1 MSPNSSIATLG
12 RYEILAE
19 LGQGAMGVVY
29 KARDPMLD
37 RVVAIKTVN
46 LTLPKDELAEYEA
59 RFYQEAKA
67 AGGLSHRNIVTIYDI
82 GRSERIAYMA
92 MEFLEGDELR
102 KLLQARAAIP
112 LSRALDIGAQVA
124 EGLQYAHERQ
134 IIHRDIKPANIM
146 VLQDGLVKITDFG
159 IARMRN
165 NEVKTMTGMIL
176 GSPKYMSPEQVS
188 GKRADTRSD
197 IFSLGVVIYE
207 MLTGTSPFVA
217 DNIHGVM
224 YQTMNFNPPAP
235 KTLNPDL
242 PEVLNF
248 IIAKA
253 LAKNLDD
260 RYQKAKNLDDRYQ
273 KANDLAHDLREAM
286 STLIGASATP
296 EVVSGPLEGGP
307 FVLPES
313 PLTRQ
318 QDRAARILGTAG
330 AEQEQQSDEE
340 RPDPSASETTQPVL
354 GLSKAFDSF
363 DATMRLAALTGME
376 KELDEFSETQK
387 IARLKA
393 LSQAKRAA
401 APATSPLSAS
411 TTWQR
416 SGSLIRS
423 VGSGGQSAGANLK
436 LVWIGSALLALA
448 AAALFLLR

>member
-1 MSPNSSIATLG
+1 MITATSVDTLG
-12 RYEILAE
+12 RYEIMSE
-19 LGQGAMGVVY
+19 LGQGAMGTVY

-37 RVVAIKTVN
+37 RIVAIKTIN
-46 LTLPKDELAEYEA
+46 LTLPKEELAEYEA

-67 AGGLSHRNIVTIYDI
+67 AGGLSHRNIVTIHDI
-82 GRSERIAYMA
+82 GRSDRVAYMA
-92 MEFLEGDELR
+92 MEFLEGQELR
-102 KLLQARAAIP
+102 RMLQARAPIQIAQ
-112 LSRALDIGAQVA
+112 ALDIGAQVA

-146 VLQDGLVKITDFG
+146 VLNDGRVKITDFG
-159 IARMRN
+159 IARMRT

-197 IFSLGVVIYE
+197 IFSLGVVLYE

-235 KTLNPDL
+235 RTLNPEL
-242 PEVLNF
+242 PDMLNF
-248 IIAKA
+248 VIAKA

-260 RYQKAKNLDDRYQ
+260 RYQKAQ
-273 KANDLAHDLREAM
+273 DLCDDLRRA
-286 STLIGASATP
+286 LSALSGESSNPEFSAPLGTP
-296 EVVSGPLEGGP
+296 YVQLD
-307 FVLPES
+307 S

-318 QDRAARILGTAG
+318 EDKEARILDLADDRSAAG
-330 AEQEQQSDEE
+330 SDADPLH
-340 RPDPSASETTQPVL
+340 PDSPTSEIESSPRVL

-376 KELDEFSETQK
+376 KELDKFSETQK

-393 LSQAKRAA
+393 LADAKRGAASAA
-401 APATSPLSAS
+401 AS
-411 TTWQR
+411 TL
-416 SGSLIRS
+416 SGSATWRQSVAGGRNSAQTRINDKQVKLIWIC
-423 VGSGGQSAGANLK
+423 SG
-436 LVWIGSALLALA
+436 VLAVA
-448 AAALFLLR
+448 AAALFLIH

>member
-1 MSPNSSIATLG
+1 MTPNSSIATLG

-37 RVVAIKTVN
+37 RVVAIKTVS

-102 KLLQARAAIP
+102 KLLQARTPIP
-112 LSRALDIGAQVA
+112 LTRALEIGAQVA

-146 VLQDGLVKITDFG
+146 VLHDGLVKITDFG
-159 IARMRN
+159 IARMRT

-235 KTLNPDL
+235 RTLNPEL
-242 PEVLNF
+242 PEVLNY
-248 IIAKA
+248 IVAKA

-260 RYQKAKNLDDRYQ
+260 RYQKAT
-273 KANDLAHDLREAM
+273 DLAHDLREAM
-286 STLIGASATP
+286 STLTGESATP
-296 EVVSGPLEGGP
+296 DVVAGPVEGGP

-318 QDRAARILGTAG
+318 QDKAARILGTAG
-330 AEQEQQSDEE
+330 ARQDKQSDDEQS
-340 RPDPSASETTQPVL
+340 DQSTSDSLQPAL

-401 APATSPLSAS
+401 APAATSPMSVS
-411 TTWQR
+411 STWQQ
-416 SGSLIRS
+416 SGSQIRS
-423 VGSGGQSAGANLK
+423 VGSGGQGAGANLK
-436 LVWIGSALLALA
+436 LVWIGSALAALA
-448 AAALFLLR
+448 AAALFLLH

>member
-1 MSPNSSIATLG
+1 MTPNSSIATLG

-102 KLLQARAAIP
+102 KLLQARDPIP
-112 LSRALDIGAQVA
+112 LSRALEIGAQVA

-146 VLQDGLVKITDFG
+146 VLHDGLVKITDFG

-242 PEVLNF
+242 PDVLNF

-260 RYQKAKNLDDRYQ
+260 RYQKS
-273 KANDLAHDLREAM
+273 NDLAHDLREAM
-286 STLIGASATP
+286 ATLTGASTP
-296 EVVSGPLEGGP
+296 EVVAGPVEGGS

-318 QDRAARILGTAG
+318 QDRAARILGTTTKPDQQAD
-330 AEQEQQSDEE
+330 EEQSD
-340 RPDPSASETTQPVL
+340 SSSGSMQPAL

-393 LSQAKRAA
+393 LSKAKRAA
-401 APATSPLSAS
+401 VPAPSPLSAS
-411 TTWQR
+411 TTWQQ
-416 SGSLIRS
+416 SASLVRS
-423 VGSGGQSAGANLK
+423 VGSGGESAGANLK
-436 LVWIGSALLALA
+436 LVWISSALLALA
-448 AAALFLLR
+448 AAALFLLH

>member
-1 MSPNSSIATLG
+1 MSRISSTATLG

-19 LGQGAMGVVY
+19 LGHGAMGVVY
-29 KARDPMLD
+29 KARDPLLD

-46 LTLPKDELAEYEA
+46 LTLPKDERAEYEA

-67 AGGLSHRNIVTIYDI
+67 AGGLSHRNIVTIYDV
-82 GRSERIAYMA
+82 GRSESIAYMA

-102 KLLQARAAIP
+102 DLLQARAPIA

-124 EGLQYAHERQ
+124 DGLQYAHERQ
-134 IIHRDIKPANIM
+134 IIHRDIKPGNIM
-146 VLQDGLVKITDFG
+146 VLHEGLVKITDFG

-165 NEVKTMTGMIL
+165 NEVKTVTGMIL

-248 IIAKA
+248 IVAKA

-260 RYQKAKNLDDRYQ
+260 RYQKAR
-273 KANDLAHDLREAM
+273 DLAHDLREAI
-286 STLIGASATP
+286 STLKGASAAP
-296 EVVSGPLEGGP
+296 EVVAGPLDGGP
-307 FVLPES
+307 FVLPKS
-313 PLTRQ
+313 PLTRH
-318 QDRAARILGTAG
+318 QDRAAPVLAAAG
-330 AEQEQQSDEE
+330 AKSAQQSDEQQSDLA
-340 RPDPSASETTQPVL
+340 SSETAQPAL

-363 DATMRLAALTGME
+363 NATQRLAALTGME
-376 KELDEFSETQK
+376 KELDEFSDSQK
-387 IARLKA
+387 IARLKS
-393 LSQAKRAA
+393 LSQTKHAA
-401 APATSPLSAS
+401 VPAASRLSAS
-411 TTWQR
+411 TTWKQ
-416 SGSLIRS
+416 SIGLIRS
-423 VGSGGQSAGANLK
+423 VSRGGQSAGANIK
-436 LVWIGSALLALA
+436 LVWIASALLALA
-448 AAALFLLR
+448 TAALFLLQ

>member
-1 MSPNSSIATLG
+1 MSINISSINTLG
-12 RYEILAE
+12 RYEILSE

-37 RVVAIKTVN
+37 RIVAIKTIN

-82 GRSERIAYMA
+82 GRSERVAYMA
-92 MEFLEGDELR
+92 MEFLEGQELR
-102 KLLQARAAIP
+102 HMLQARAPIQVP
-112 LSRALDIGAQVA
+112 HALDICAQVA

-146 VLQDGLVKITDFG
+146 VLTDGLVKITDFG
-159 IARMRN
+159 IARMRT

-188 GKRADTRSD
+188 GKRADVRSD
-197 IFSLGVVIYE
+197 IFSLGVVLYE

-235 KTLNPDL
+235 RTLNPEL
-242 PEVLNF
+242 PEMLNF
-248 IIAKA
+248 VIAKA

-260 RYQKAKNLDDRYQ
+260 RYQKASELCD
-273 KANDLAHDLREAM
+273 DLRRV
-286 STLIGASATP
+286 LSALAGESSNP
-296 EVVSGPLEGGP
+296 QVMARALGSV
-307 FVLPES
+307 FVEPAS

-318 QDRAARILGTAG
+318 EDKKARIFDLAG
-330 AEQEQQSDEE
+330 SPEPGRTEAPALPSD
-340 RPDPSASETTQPVL
+340 SASPALESSHPAL

-376 KELDEFSETQK
+376 KELDKFSETQK
-387 IARLKA
+387 ITRLKA
-393 LSQAKRAA
+393 LADAKRGAA
-401 APATSPLSAS
+401 AGAVSTLSGS
-411 TTWQR
+411 VTWQHVAGGR
-416 SGSLIRS
+416 SNVLSTAVS
-423 VGSGGQSAGANLK
+423 TKQLK
-436 LVWIGSALLALA
+436 LIWICSIVMALA
-448 AAALFLLR
+448 AVALFLIR

>member
-1 MSPNSSIATLG
+1 MTSETTVNTLG

-19 LGQGAMGVVY
+19 LGQGSMGVVY

-37 RVVAIKTVN
+37 RIVAIKTIN
-46 LTLPKDELAEYEA
+46 LTLPKEELAEYEA

-67 AGGLSHRNIVTIYDI
+67 AGGLSHRNIVTIHDI
-82 GRSERIAYMA
+82 GRSDRVAYMA
-92 MEFLEGDELR
+92 MEFLEGQELR
-102 KLLQARAAIP
+102 TLIQSRIP
-112 LSRALDIGAQVA
+112 IQIAHALDIGAQVA
-124 EGLQYAHERQ
+124 EGLQFAHDRQ

-146 VLQDGLVKITDFG
+146 VLNDGLVKITDFG

-197 IFSLGVVIYE
+197 IFSLGVVLYE

-235 KTLNPDL
+235 RTLNPDL
-242 PEVLNF
+242 PDMLNF

-260 RYQKAKNLDDRYQ
+260 RYQKAKDLS
-273 KANDLAHDLREAM
+273 NDLRQALAALSGDSAAPRIAAE
-286 STLIGASATP
+286 SVGA
-296 EVVSGPLEGGP
+296 P
-307 FVLPES
+307 FVEPVS

-318 QDRAARILGTAG
+318 EDKEARILEMADDG
-330 AEQEQQSDEE
+330 AAP
-340 RPDPSASETTQPVL
+340 PDADPGMTPSPATESTHPGL

-376 KELDEFSETQK
+376 KELDTFSETQK
-387 IARLKA
+387 INRLKA
-393 LSQAKRAA
+393 LADAKRAA
-401 APATSPLSAS
+401 ASESAISGS
-411 TTWQR
+411 TTWHQ
-416 SGSLIRS
+416 S
-423 VGSGGQSAGANLK
+423 SAGGRHAVRTGLTTVQLK
-436 LVWIGSALLALA
+436 LIWIGSGLMAMA
-448 AAALFLLR
+448 AAGLFLLH

>member
-1 MSPNSSIATLG
+1 MIGETTISTLG
-12 RYEILAE
+12 RYEILSE
-19 LGQGAMGVVY
+19 LGQGSMGVVY
-29 KARDPMLD
+29 RARDPMLD
-37 RVVAIKTVN
+37 RIVAIKTIN

-67 AGGLSHRNIVTIYDI
+67 AGGLSHRNIVTIHDI
-82 GRSERIAYMA
+82 GRSDRVAYMA
-92 MEFLEGDELR
+92 MEFLEGQELR
-102 KLLQARAAIP
+102 RMLQGRAPIGIAQ
-112 LSRALDIGAQVA
+112 ALEIGAQVA
-124 EGLQYAHERQ
+124 EGLQYAHEGQ

-146 VLQDGLVKITDFG
+146 VLNDGLVKITDFG
-159 IARMRN
+159 IARMRT

-197 IFSLGVVIYE
+197 IFSLGVVLYE

-235 KTLNPDL
+235 KSLNPEL

-260 RYQKAKNLDDRYQ
+260 RYQKAAELS
-273 KANDLAHDLREAM
+273 NDLRRVHSLFTGESGM
-286 STLIGASATP
+286 P
-296 EVVSGPLEGGP
+296 HEPVSGPLPAAFIEP
-307 FVLPES
+307 IS

-318 QDRAARILGTAG
+318 EDKQARILGIADEAG
-330 AEQEQQSDEE
+330 LRRAAEHSSQ
-340 RPDPSASETTQPVL
+340 PETTLPAETSL
-354 GLSKAFDSF
+354 PALSLSEAFDSF

-376 KELDEFSETQK
+376 KQLDTFSETQK

-393 LSQAKRAA
+393 LADAKRGAASAA
-401 APATSPLSAS
+401 ASAL
-411 TTWQR
+411 
-416 SGSLIRS
+416 SGSATWKQLAAERQDPGQPMTANQFKMIWL
-423 VGSGGQSAGANLK
+423 GSGV
-436 LVWIGSALLALA
+436 LVVAALL
-448 AAALFLLR
+448 LFLLR

>member
-1 MSPNSSIATLG
+1 MNNATSTTMLG
-12 RYEILAE
+12 RYEVMAE

-37 RVVAIKTVN
+37 RIVAIKTIN

-82 GRSERIAYMA
+82 GRSERVAYMA
-92 MEFLEGDELR
+92 MEFLEGHELR
-102 KLLQARAAIP
+102 RMMQ
-112 LSRALDIGAQVA
+112 SRVPIRVSQALDIGAQVA
-124 EGLQYAHERQ
+124 EGLQYAHDRQ

-146 VLQDGLVKITDFG
+146 VLTDGSVKITDFG

-188 GKRADTRSD
+188 GKRADARSD
-197 IFSLGVVIYE
+197 IFSLGVVLYE

-224 YQTMNFNPPAP
+224 YQTVNFNPPAP
-235 KTLNPDL
+235 RTLNPEL

-248 IIAKA
+248 IVAKA

-260 RYQKAKNLDDRYQ
+260 RYQKAKELV
-273 KANDLAHDLREAM
+273 HDLRQALASLSGESAAPDVPA
-286 STLIGASATP
+286 STAAA
-296 EVVSGPLEGGP
+296 
-307 FVLPES
+307 FVEP
-313 PLTRQ
+313 PPQMTRQ
-318 QDRAARILGTAG
+318 EDKQARILEMAEAGTPRNAG
-330 AEQEQQSDEE
+330 DSTQEEAREPVGES
-340 RPDPSASETTQPVL
+340 TNPVL

-376 KELDEFSETQK
+376 KELDKFSETQK

-393 LSQAKRAA
+393 LADAKRSAA
-401 APATSPLSAS
+401 ASSAS
-411 TTWQR
+411 ASATWQQPAAAAGPAR
-416 SGSLIRS
+416 MNGSAS
-423 VGSGGQSAGANLK
+423 HLK
-436 LVWIGSALLALA
+436 LIWIGSIILAAA

>member
-1 MSPNSSIATLG
+1 MIGETTVSTLG
-12 RYEILAE
+12 RYEILSE

-37 RVVAIKTVN
+37 RIVAIKTIN
-46 LTLPKDELAEYEA
+46 LTLPKEELAEYEA

-67 AGGLSHRNIVTIYDI
+67 AGGLSHRNIVTIHDI
-82 GRSERIAYMA
+82 GRSDRVAYMA
-92 MEFLEGDELR
+92 MEFLEGQELR
-102 KLLQARAAIP
+102 RLMQARAPIP
-112 LSRALDIGAQVA
+112 IARALDIGAQVA
-124 EGLQYAHERQ
+124 EGLQFAHDRQ

-146 VLQDGLVKITDFG
+146 VLNDGLVKITDFG
-159 IARMRN
+159 IARMRT

-235 KTLNPDL
+235 RTLNPEL
-242 PEVLNF
+242 PDVLNF
-248 IIAKA
+248 IVAKA

-260 RYQKAKNLDDRYQ
+260 RYQHAKDLC
-273 KANDLAHDLREAM
+273 NDLRQAL
-286 STLIGASATP
+286 SALAG
-296 EVVSGPLEGGP
+296 ESGVPNVGGGP
-307 FVLPES
+307 MDTPFVEPAS

-318 QDRAARILGTAG
+318 EDKEARILDMAQIGVDRDSGEDPGLAEPSSAAG
-330 AEQEQQSDEE
+330 ESTN
-340 RPDPSASETTQPVL
+340 PTL

-376 KELDEFSETQK
+376 KELDKFSETQK

-393 LSQAKRAA
+393 LADAKRGVASAKASTLSGSATWQQSAAGGRNA
-401 APATSPLSAS
+401 APTSMSAT
-411 TTWQR
+411 Q
-416 SGSLIRS
+416 
-423 VGSGGQSAGANLK
+423 LK
-436 LVWIGSALLALA
+436 LIWIGSGVLA
-448 AAALFLLR
+448 AAAAVLFLLR

>member
-1 MSPNSSIATLG
+1 MINDTLAKTLG
-12 RYEILAE
+12 RYELISE

-37 RVVAIKTVN
+37 RTVAIKTIN
-46 LTLPKDELAEYEA
+46 LTLPKEELAEFEA

-67 AGGLSHRNIVTIYDI
+67 AGGLSHRNIVTIHDI
-82 GRSERIAYMA
+82 GRSERVAYMA
-92 MEFLEGDELR
+92 MEFLEGQELR
-102 KLLQARAAIP
+102 RLMQARAPIQIAH
-112 LSRALDIGAQVA
+112 ALDIGAQVA
-124 EGLQYAHERQ
+124 EGLQFAHDRQ

-146 VLQDGLVKITDFG
+146 VLNDGLVKITDFG
-159 IARMRN
+159 IARMRT

-197 IFSLGVVIYE
+197 IFSLGVVLYE

-235 KTLNPDL
+235 RTLNPEL

-248 IIAKA
+248 IVAKA

-260 RYQKAKNLDDRYQ
+260 RYQKAADFAD
-273 KANDLAHDLREAM
+273 DLRRALLAL
-286 STLIGASATP
+286 SGDSAAP
-296 EVVSGPLEGGP
+296 RIVADALDKP
-307 FVLPES
+307 FVEPASL
-313 PLTRQ
+313 LTRQ
-318 QDRAARILGTAG
+318 EDKEARILGTAQNNAVLQSG
-330 AEQEQQSDEE
+330 AD
-340 RPDPSASETTQPVL
+340 SAQADTSSAETESTHPTL

-376 KELDEFSETQK
+376 KELDKFSETQK

-393 LSQAKRAA
+393 IADAKRAHSASASTLSGSATWRQSAPGAQNA
-401 APATSPLSAS
+401 APAGMTAA
-411 TTWQR
+411 Q
-416 SGSLIRS
+416 
-423 VGSGGQSAGANLK
+423 LK
-436 LVWIGSALLALA
+436 LIWIGSGLMVVA
-448 AAALFLLR
+448 AAVLLLLR

>member
-37 RVVAIKTVN
+37 RVVAIKTIN
-46 LTLPKDELAEYEA
+46 LTLPKEELAEFEA

-67 AGGLSHRNIVTIYDI
+67 AGGLSHRNIVTIHDI
-82 GRSERIAYMA
+82 GRSDRVAYMA
-92 MEFLEGDELR
+92 MEFLEGQELR
-102 KLLQARAAIP
+102 RLMQ
-112 LSRALDIGAQVA
+112 SRVPIQMAHALEIGAQVA
-124 EGLQYAHERQ
+124 EGLQFAHDRQ

-146 VLQDGLVKITDFG
+146 VLNDGLVKITDFG

-197 IFSLGVVIYE
+197 IFSLGVVLYE

-260 RYQKAKNLDDRYQ
+260 RYQKA
-273 KANDLAHDLREAM
+273 NDLAHDLREAM
-286 STLIGASATP
+286 ATLIGASAAP
-296 EVVSGPLEGGP
+296 EVISGPLEGGP

-330 AEQEQQSDEE
+330 AKHEQQSDEE
-340 RPDPSASETTQPVL
+340 QPDPSATETTQPPL
-354 GLSKAFDSF
+354 GDRKS
-363 DATMRLAALTGME
+363 TRLN
-376 KELDEFSETQK
+376 S
-387 IARLKA
+387 
-393 LSQAKRAA
+393 SH
-401 APATSPLSAS
+401 
-411 TTWQR
+411 
-416 SGSLIRS
+416 
-423 VGSGGQSAGANLK
+423 
-436 LVWIGSALLALA
+436 
-448 AAALFLLR
+448 

>member
-1 MSPNSSIATLG
+1 MTPNSSIATLG

-37 RVVAIKTVN
+37 RVVAIKTVS
-46 LTLPKDELAEYEA
+46 LTLPKEELAEYEA

-102 KLLQARAAIP
+102 KLLQARAPIP

-197 IFSLGVVIYE
+197 IFSLGVVVYE

-248 IIAKA
+248 IVAKA

-260 RYQKAKNLDDRYQ
+260 RYQKAK
-273 KANDLAHDLREAM
+273 DLAHDLREAI
-286 STLIGASATP
+286 STLTGAFAAT
-296 EVVSGPLEGGP
+296 EVVAGPVEGGP
-307 FVLPES
+307 FVQPES

-318 QDRAARILGTAG
+318 QDRAARILSAAG
-330 AEQEQQSDEE
+330 VRQDQQTDEE
-340 RPDPSASETTQPVL
+340 PDLSVSESAQLAL

-411 TTWQR
+411 TTWQQ

-423 VGSGGQSAGANLK
+423 VGSGGRSASANLK

-448 AAALFLLR
+448 AAALFLLH

>member
-102 KLLQARAAIP
+102 KLLQARAPIP

-260 RYQKAKNLDDRYQ
+260 RYQKA
-273 KANDLAHDLREAM
+273 NDLAHDLREAM
-286 STLIGASATP
+286 AALIGASATP
-296 EVVSGPLEGGP
+296 EAVAGPVEGGP
-307 FVLPES
+307 FGLPES
-313 PLTRQ
+313 ALTRQ
-318 QDRAARILGTAG
+318 QDRAARILGAAG
-330 AEQEQQSDEE
+330 ARQEQQSDEE
-340 RPDPSASETTQPVL
+340 QPDPSASDTTQPTL

-411 TTWQR
+411 ITWQR

-448 AAALFLLR
+448 AAALFLLH